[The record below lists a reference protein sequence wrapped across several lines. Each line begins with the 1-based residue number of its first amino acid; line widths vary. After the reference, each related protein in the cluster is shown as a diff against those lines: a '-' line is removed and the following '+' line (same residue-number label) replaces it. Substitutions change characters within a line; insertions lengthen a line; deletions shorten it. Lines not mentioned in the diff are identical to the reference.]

1 MEFTVEGFDFDS
13 HFNFDF
19 KNHPF
24 SIRTDQPCSS
34 GGGGQPLVKETGRVV
49 LAKSVSVIKDKEWLF
64 SAIRTF
70 TIFLFRCS
78 SCIHPLRYSDIL

>member
-34 GGGGQPLVKETGRVV
+34 GGGG
-49 LAKSVSVIKDKEWLF
+49 SHS
-64 SAIRTF
+64 
-70 TIFLFRCS
+70 
-78 SCIHPLRYSDIL
+78 LRRLGE